1 MSRTT
6 ERDAAIRRI
15 LDARFSLTALE
26 ALREADLLEWNSAR
40 SAMGRGIYGEAM
52 RESQRLAQV
61 SGAEIEAELA
71 EAAWH
76 EAQLRFD

>member
-15 LDARFSLTALE
+15 LDVRFSLAGLE
-26 ALREADLLEWNSAR
+26 ALREANPLEWNSAR
-40 SAMGRGIYGEAM
+40 NAIGRGIYGEAM

-61 SGAEIEAELA
+61 SGAAIEAELA
-71 EAAWH
+71 EVAWH
-76 EAQLRFD
+76 DAQRRFD